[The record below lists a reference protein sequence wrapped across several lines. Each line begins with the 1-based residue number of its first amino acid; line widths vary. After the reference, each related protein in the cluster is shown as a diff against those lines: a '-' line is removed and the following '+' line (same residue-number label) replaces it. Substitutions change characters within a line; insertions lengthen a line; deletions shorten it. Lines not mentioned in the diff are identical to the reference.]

1 MSCHLG
7 DITPSTTFL
16 TTAMALGVSKFA
28 EWEFTTASIEWVL
41 KLFVGGKSHFCAIT
55 NDDDDTVVNQD
66 KRIIFLHANS
76 ALGSSPLPVLHTFI
90 SPVKWLNVF
99 SYAIRHRLT
108 LAPHQHNLAS
118 QPPFFPTLF

>member
-66 KRIIFLHANS
+66 KRIIFS
-76 ALGSSPLPVLHTFI
+76 PCQLGTRFITSPCVTYIYFSCLMVKCFFI
-90 SPVKWLNVF
+90 C
-99 SYAIRHRLT
+99 H
-108 LAPHQHNLAS
+108 
-118 QPPFFPTLF
+118 